1 MTAATSWHSLVWQ
14 NGCFGQLYCSRI
26 EVLGIAQLLTFVSFV
41 SVFSRERKSERIE
54 RKFKTQNPNLYG
66 LSVPWVICICWSK
79 DAWVVKNLS
88 QWMHLKV
95 SLCKFICSLKDCFN
109 LKILSQRG
117 HGISLF
123 FEWDTRCCSSLF
135 LEPNILSQ
143 YSHSKASLCSFFLWE
158 LSEICVDTRLP
169 HSSHWNFFSPVLW
182 CKIFGFFS
190 LLVPSKREKNKLVL
204 LS

>member
-1 MTAATSWHSLVWQ
+1 MPAF
-14 NGCFGQLYCSRI
+14 GCSHFS
-26 EVLGIAQLLTFVSFV
+26 V
-41 SVFSRERKSERIE
+41 SVSHERKSERIE

-135 LEPNILSQ
+135 LDPKILSQ

-158 LSEICVDTRLP
+158 LSEICVDNRLP

-182 CKIFGFFS
+182 CKIFVFFS
-190 LLVPSKREKNKLVL
+190 LLVPSKWEKNKFVL